1 MTRLDKL
8 ISYITKG
15 TKTQPSTEV
24 VVGKNLDDLE
34 TLRLAGHDNVSHV
47 IQEEREDLKSKIQA
61 SINILNMPY
70 SIFEK
75 TFETVFFEEDNTAN
89 NPPNEIH
96 QLELP
101 FHSSTQKSIILNHV
115 EAFLKSN
122 KISSTLRSRILLV
135 CDELFTN
142 ALFNAP
148 VERSHKRISRTQKI
162 HLNDE
167 LANIL
172 KIGISGDKLAVVCQ
186 DKFGSLNTKK
196 YINHLASKYDKNGKN
211 LININ
216 EDGGAGIGSFLMYGY
231 CQSMYLGVKED
242 QETLFCFV
250 FSTDRKK
257 NYETNQPK
265 SIHLSTP

>member
-1 MTRLDKL
+1 MKKLDKL
-8 ISYITKG
+8 ISYITKEFA
-15 TKTQPSTEV
+15 TKPKTEV
-24 VVGKNLDDLE
+24 VVGKNLNDLE
-34 TLRLAGHDNVSHV
+34 TLRLAAYDRVSHV
-47 IQEEREDLKSKIQA
+47 IQEEHEDLNSRIQA
-61 SINILNMPY
+61 SINIIKTPY

-75 TFETVFFEEDNTAN
+75 TFETVFFEEENLGGK
-89 NPPNEIH
+89 PKQIH

-101 FHSSTQKSIILNHV
+101 FHSSSQKMSVLGHA
-115 EAFLKSN
+115 ETFLKAH
-122 KISSTLRSRILLV
+122 KISTTLRDRVVLV

-148 VERSHKRISRTQKI
+148 LERSGKTIGRSQQV

-167 LANIL
+167 FANIL
-172 KIGISGDKLAVVCQ
+172 KLGIFGDKLAVVCQ

-196 YINHLASKYDKNGKN
+196 YIKHLISKHDTNGEN
-211 LININ
+211 LINMSD
-216 EDGGAGIGSFLMYGY
+216 DGGAGIGSLLMYGY

-257 NYETNQPK
+257 NCTTNQPK
-265 SIHLSTP
+265 SIHLATP